1 MIRQR
6 SLDDE
11 IEALERLD
19 LHGLR
24 ALWRERYGV
33 PPGLRSEELLRL
45 CLAWRLQAQALGG
58 LDRKTRRRFKNRSI
72 PKTGGQNLGI
82 GARLSREWQG
92 EMIEV
97 VVEAKGFRWNG
108 KTWSSL
114 SAIARA
120 ATGTRWNGPRFFG
133 LRSS

>member
-1 MIRQR
+1 MTR
-6 SLDDE
+6 SASFGHE

-19 LHGLR
+19 LDGLR
-24 ALWRERYGV
+24 ALWRERYGA
-33 PPGLRSEELLRL
+33 PSGLRSEELLRL

-58 LDRKTRRRFKNRSI
+58 LDRQTRRRLKNRSI
-72 PKTGGQNLGI
+72 PKTKGQNLGI
-82 GARLSREWQG
+82 GAKLSREWQG

-97 VVEAKGFRWNG
+97 VVEAKGFRWND
-108 KTWSSL
+108 KTWPSL